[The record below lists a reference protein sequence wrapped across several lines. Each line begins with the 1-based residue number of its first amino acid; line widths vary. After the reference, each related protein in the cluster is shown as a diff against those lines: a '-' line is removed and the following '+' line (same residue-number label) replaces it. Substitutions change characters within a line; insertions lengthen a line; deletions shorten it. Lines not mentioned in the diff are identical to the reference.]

1 MEQQYTESV
10 APADPLTDSDG
21 DDSRPEDGDRQQY
34 MFIWS
39 PTYEK
44 WHECLISF
52 NAPMLTITEFE
63 DEKMEVNEQQLLH
76 LKQKWYHGN
85 ISRREAKIIL
95 QDFRGGNGSFLVR
108 SSESYTGKFAI
119 SFVHENHV
127 KHVVIEST
135 TDPVAGVIYHV
146 TPNGPRFH
154 SLYDLIEK
162 AQQEPVIQN
171 RSFEVVLGKCPP
183 KPDMRW
189 LHRGVKSLSQAE
201 QLLKRDHRDGAFFVY
216 RTKSEHSPFI
226 VAFRSGTSILHN
238 LIVASQRPNA
248 GYTLN
253 GLTLPVLYKLI
264 HYYMENPIQGT
275 TVLKYPIEDK
285 DPLTTSCAV
294 AIKDHHRASQADR
307 HLLSFSAGSLITN
320 IAMCKSGLWR
330 GDHRGDK
337 EMLIHASHVRLLTK
351 DELEFVSDLKS
362 SQRQRLTESQV
373 LPKTPNFHT
382 HILDIK
388 SEYRVAFDFSA
399 DMQPTTII
407 IEPLIKTLRSYKLAC
422 QSPED
427 LEQWYHVLHAA
438 RCLSKSVE
446 ELTRKSRRKG
456 CIIC

>member
-1 MEQQYTESV
+1 
-10 APADPLTDSDG
+10 
-21 DDSRPEDGDRQQY
+21 
-34 MFIWS
+34 
-39 PTYEK
+39 
-44 WHECLISF
+44 
-52 NAPMLTITEFE
+52 
-63 DEKMEVNEQQLLH
+63 
-76 LKQKWYHGN
+76 
-85 ISRREAKIIL
+85 
-95 QDFRGGNGSFLVR
+95 
-108 SSESYTGKFAI
+108 
-119 SFVHENHV
+119 V
-127 KHVVIEST
+127 KHVVVESS
-135 TDPVAGVIYHV
+135 TDPVVGILYHI
-146 TPNGPRFH
+146 TPKGPRFH

-162 AQQEPVIQN
+162 AQREPVIKN
-171 RSFEVVLGKCPP
+171 HLFEMVLGKCPP

-238 LIVASQRPNA
+238 LIVATQRPNA

-294 AIKDHHRASQADR
+294 AIKGHHRASQADR

-320 IAMCKSGLWR
+320 IAMCKNGLWK

-337 EMLIHASHVRLLTK
+337 EMLIHTSHVRLLTK

-362 SQRQRLTESQV
+362 SQRQRLIESQV

-388 SEYRVAFDFSA
+388 NDYRVAFDFSA

-446 ELTRKSRRKG
+446 ELTRKSRYRKG
-456 CIIC
+456 CVIC